1 MQSPFSQRQLIVR
14 IVLLAFLIAAVRL
27 GIFSLFQ
34 RLSSS

>member
-1 MQSPFSQRQLIVR
+1 MQSHFSQRQLIVR
-14 IVLLAFLIAAVRL
+14 IVLLAFLITAVCL